1 MNEEM
6 GFQIECTDEEIKLLL
21 YAVEEAIRV
30 WPGSPKRPAEEQQNL
45 KELRQAFQKMVLEMT
60 WEKEG

>member
-6 GFQIECTDEEIKLLL
+6 GFQIECSDEEIKLLL

-45 KELRQAFQKMVLEMT
+45 KELRQSFQRMVLEMT
-60 WEKEG
+60 WEKEI